1 METVKLG
8 KAVQTIAA
16 IPPESTTQQCLSRTT
31 SEIARENR
39 QRLSAAQQEQAVAE
53 RLTRLKTQIGPRYA
67 NCSLDNF
74 ELSAD
79 ASIRR
84 KQESVL
90 TKVRSYSDDIRART
104 RDGVGLGLIGPVG
117 VGKDFLQSA
126 LMLEAIRCGP
136 RVEWRDGMALAREFR
151 SVIDGDESEA
161 QTISRLTGCDIL
173 AISDPV
179 PPSGSLSA
187 FLKEKLFAVVDER
200 YRNRR
205 PTWWTLNAKDRAE
218 AEERL
223 SIQVVDRL
231 ADGALCIVCD
241 WPSYRLSRRWT
252 EGGQND

>member
-1 METVKLG
+1 MTH
-8 KAVQTIAA
+8 QTQ
-16 IPPESTTQQCLSRTT
+16 SKTT

-39 QRLSAAQQEQAVAE
+39 QRLSAANREEKIAE

-79 ASIRR
+79 AFVRQ
-84 KQESVL
+84 KQASVL
-90 TKVRSYSDDIRART
+90 AKVRGYAADLRDRT
-104 RDGVGLGLIGPVG
+104 RDGVGLGLIGRVG
-117 VGKDFLQSA
+117 TGKDFLQSA
-126 LMLEAIRCGP
+126 LMLEAIRSGL

-151 SVIDGDESEA
+151 GVIDGDESET

-179 PPSGSLSA
+179 PPTGNLSA

-200 YRNRR
+200 YRNQR
-205 PTWWTLNAKDRAE
+205 PTWWTLNAQNRAE

-231 ADGALCIVCD
+231 TDGALCIVCD
-241 WPSYRLSRRWT
+241 WPSYRLGRRW
-252 EGGQND
+252 EGDVNNG